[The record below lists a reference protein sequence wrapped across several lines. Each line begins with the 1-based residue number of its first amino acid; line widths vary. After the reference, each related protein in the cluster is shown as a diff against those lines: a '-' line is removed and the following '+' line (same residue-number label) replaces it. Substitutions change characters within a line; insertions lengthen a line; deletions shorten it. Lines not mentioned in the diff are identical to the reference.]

1 MARSDPS
8 AGTGRHGL
16 GAPMSTELAVT
27 DHDQSLEVFERSL
40 AAEEEV
46 ERRLLRSIVKGVLI
60 CIPVFVAIFV
70 GMLAVAVN
78 DHTEWYVW
86 VLVGSLMGLI
96 GAVLFGMLGAVTIA
110 APTLDEID
118 KQSWA

>member
-1 MARSDPS
+1 
-8 AGTGRHGL
+8 
-16 GAPMSTELAVT
+16 MSTELATT

-40 AAEEEV
+40 AAEQAV
-46 ERRLLRSIVKGVLI
+46 EQRLMRSIVKGVLI
-60 CIPVFVAIFV
+60 CIPVFVVIFV

-86 VLVGSLMGLI
+86 VLVGCLMGLI

-110 APTLDEID
+110 APALDEID
-118 KQSWA
+118 KQS

>member
-1 MARSDPS
+1 
-8 AGTGRHGL
+8 
-16 GAPMSTELAVT
+16 MSTELATT

-40 AAEEEV
+40 AAEQAV
-46 ERRLLRSIVKGVLI
+46 EQRLMRSIVKGVLI

-86 VLVGSLMGLI
+86 VLVGCLMGLI

-118 KQSWA
+118 KQS